1 MKRKAKKRE
10 EKEKEMP
17 FSIKKSTKNLWLR
30 IIMCND
36 MALWANQK
44 VVQFARS
51 QQNCNLF
58 SRKDKKEIKRNKQI
72 EKEREKTQ
80 TTTETQD
87 SRLSLSLSSLSSQKF
102 LLFSRRRLMSDPAIK
117 LFGKTIPLP
126 ELLGGDLTEQQD
138 QNPVRL
144 SDSCTGDDEEMGDSG
159 LAGGGGGDDGGCGDS
174 ESQKVT
180 FLDL

>member
-1 MKRKAKKRE
+1 
-10 EKEKEMP
+10 
-17 FSIKKSTKNLWLR
+17 
-30 IIMCND
+30 
-36 MALWANQK
+36 
-44 VVQFARS
+44 
-51 QQNCNLF
+51 
-58 SRKDKKEIKRNKQI
+58 
-72 EKEREKTQ
+72 
-80 TTTETQD
+80 
-87 SRLSLSLSSLSSQKF
+87 
-102 LLFSRRRLMSDPAIK
+102 MSDPAIK

-159 LAGGGGGDDGGCGDS
+159 LAGGDDGGCGDS

>member
-1 MKRKAKKRE
+1 
-10 EKEKEMP
+10 
-17 FSIKKSTKNLWLR
+17 
-30 IIMCND
+30 
-36 MALWANQK
+36 
-44 VVQFARS
+44 
-51 QQNCNLF
+51 
-58 SRKDKKEIKRNKQI
+58 
-72 EKEREKTQ
+72 
-80 TTTETQD
+80 
-87 SRLSLSLSSLSSQKF
+87 
-102 LLFSRRRLMSDPAIK
+102 MSDPAIK